1 MFRTI
6 LLCSLG
12 LTTLSSA
19 ATHNITS
26 IFSSSLSPGA
36 QIFLPSDTNYTED
49 VTQRWTTYDAPT
61 YIGAIKPATV
71 KDIQNIVTLAA
82 SNKIPFLA
90 TAGGHGATITY
101 VNCTNGIE
109 IDISNF
115 NTVSIDASNNTMT
128 VGGAVRFEDIIPPL
142 YEARKELPTGTAPC
156 VGLVG
161 ATIGGGI
168 GNLQGLHGLILDS
181 LLSVELVT
189 PSGDVL
195 IVSTSENADL
205 FWAIRGA
212 GANFG
217 IITSATYKIYN
228 ATNNGLAM
236 SANYLFPASENRSV
250 WEIFQSFD
258 ETLPPE
264 LSLTAYSGFNQT
276 TQEMELIVNAIY
288 YGPKEE
294 GVSYLTNFTA
304 LNATE
309 TNLMM
314 VAWPNVTSSMAFG
327 ADGDACTTGSY
338 LNTWGLGL
346 AETNIDTYTTF
357 FNELQAF
364 SQAHPDYSGIF
375 VVDRY
380 SSAAAAAV
388 PANST
393 SYGYGY
399 RNINSHLLFENSY
412 PSDNSTLDNA
422 VNSFMRSIRSQ
433 FQRTSG
439 FSEMEI
445 YLNYAHGDEGAD
457 VWYSPQHLPKLSQ
470 LKSKWDP
477 DELFSFNYPV
487 PLP

>member
-1 MFRTI
+1 MFWTI

-12 LTTLSSA
+12 LATLSSA

-26 IFSSSLSPGA
+26 IFRSSLSPGA

-90 TAGGHGATITY
+90 TGGGHGATITY

-115 NTVSIDASNNTMT
+115 DTVSIDASNNTMT

-142 YEARKELPTGTAPC
+142 YEAGKELPTGTAPC

-288 YGPKEE
+288 YGPKR
-294 GVSYLTNFTA
+294 G
-304 LNATE
+304 
-309 TNLMM
+309 
-314 VAWPNVTSSMAFG
+314 AWPNVTSSMAFG

-433 FQRTSG
+433 FQLTSG